1 MGLGISPCQ
10 RLGCR
15 AEPAADGPATRE
27 VTDPRAGGSGGP
39 RRAWSAGCRVPGA
52 GCRVDRDARPGGP
65 RRAAHMRWVEHTLV
79 TRRGRARALSTRAAW
94 ACILY
99 PTPAPF
105 LPRFFASSGSSRF
118 GAPQSNTSSFCRSK
132 MNALATKSFNGQA
145 LAASSRRTTA
155 SARSALVV
163 RAGRIV
169 RRISVHIERID
180 RVMAHSAIHP
190 LRRRGCR
197 PVAFYHRD

>member
-1 MGLGISPCQ
+1 MGLGIYPCQ

-15 AEPAADGPATRE
+15 AEPAAEGPATRE

-52 GCRVDRDARPGGP
+52 GWTGMRDRAGHAEP
-65 RRAAHMRWVEHTLV
+65 RTCDGSSTPLSLEEAEHGRAA
-79 TRRGRARALSTRAAW
+79 RGRPF

-105 LPRFFASSGSSRF
+105 LPRFFASSGSSRL

>member
-1 MGLGISPCQ
+1 MGRGEPGLPGA
-10 RLGCR
+10 GCR
-15 AEPAADGPATRE
+15 VPG
-27 VTDPRAGGSGGP
+27 
-39 RRAWSAGCRVPGA
+39 AGCRVPGA

-105 LPRFFASSGSSRF
+105 LPRFFASSGSSRL

>member
-1 MGLGISPCQ
+1 MPTT
-10 RLGCR
+10 RLPSRTRRGGSR
-15 AEPAADGPATRE
+15 DPRGDGPEGRWERWAE
-27 VTDPRAGGSGGP
+27 SSMV
-39 RRAWSAGCRVPGA
+39 CRVPGA

-65 RRAAHMRWVEHTLV
+65 RRAAHMLWVEHTRV

-105 LPRFFASSGSSRF
+105 LPRFFASSGSSRL